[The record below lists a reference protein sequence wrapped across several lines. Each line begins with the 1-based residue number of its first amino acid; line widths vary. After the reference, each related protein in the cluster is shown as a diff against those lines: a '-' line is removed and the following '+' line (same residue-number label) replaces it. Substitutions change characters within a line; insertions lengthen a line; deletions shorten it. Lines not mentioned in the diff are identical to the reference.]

1 MRLFCGIFLLITT
14 TVLAAP
20 RKTVAEGRAGAL
32 YGFFTIQAMIAGRC
46 EKLPGF
52 KGIEVLRKKA
62 EAKFKEQIDE
72 ARKTREGLY
81 RRTRGENWREAMERA
96 NRAFAAGIL
105 RQINLSAGL
114 CGEMLD
120 DLTRQLALGWDYLG
134 PSIEAQF
141 QKTPPGLKGRLCE
154 GV

>member
-1 MRLFCGIFLLITT
+1 M
-14 TVLAAP
+14 
-20 RKTVAEGRAGAL
+20 
-32 YGFFTIQAMIAGRC
+32 
-46 EKLPGF
+46 
-52 KGIEVLRKKA
+52 RKKA